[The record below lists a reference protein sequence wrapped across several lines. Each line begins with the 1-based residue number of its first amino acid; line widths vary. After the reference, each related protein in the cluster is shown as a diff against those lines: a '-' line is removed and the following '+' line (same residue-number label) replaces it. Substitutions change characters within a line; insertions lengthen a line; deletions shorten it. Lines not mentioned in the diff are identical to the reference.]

1 MFWFPDW
8 EKLLLKELKEY
19 KVNPKGSNWSRI
31 SSRLWNAWAGDPQY
45 RPGKLLS
52 GPSGWRRSHFPSHTR
67 GGAWLMARW
76 KCFGFNV
83 FSELVISQV
92 SFKCSSMSRIR
103 HYWRNSQASHAS
115 SFSLSFEL
123 NHLFWIKYGR
133 FFWKLICFIPQNIW
147 RYNHIK
153 TVWSQN
159 LGSHIHDKCS
169 QGQGQTEGEP
179 RSQTIQW
186 TVSFMNEILSSEEFQ
201 NKRWAEA
208 EYWHEAPALAASYH
222 ELVPSESR
230 Q

>member
-1 MFWFPDW
+1 MDRVGDAALISHHTPGEEHDWWPDGSVLVSMFSLNWLFHKSHLNAHQCQGFVTTDAIA
-8 EKLLLKELKEY
+8 KLLT
-19 KVNPKGSNWSRI
+19 SRI
-31 SSRLWNAWAGDPQY
+31 FFFIIFWVKSFVLDKIRSV
-45 RPGKLLS
+45 LLK
-52 GPSGWRRSHFPSHTR
+52 TN
-67 GGAWLMARW
+67 L
-76 KCFGFNV
+76 
-83 FSELVISQV
+83 L
-92 SFKCSSMSRIR
+92 
-103 HYWRNSQASHAS
+103 
-115 SFSLSFEL
+115 
-123 NHLFWIKYGR
+123 
-133 FFWKLICFIPQNIW
+133 IPQNIW

-179 RSQTIQW
+179 RSQMIQW